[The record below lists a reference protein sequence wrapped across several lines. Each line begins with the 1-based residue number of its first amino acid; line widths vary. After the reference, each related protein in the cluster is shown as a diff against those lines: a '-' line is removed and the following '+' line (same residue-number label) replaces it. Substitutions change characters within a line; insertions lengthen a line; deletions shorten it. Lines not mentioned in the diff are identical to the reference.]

1 MIDAEG
7 LRDAKI
13 LVVDDQ
19 EANVGLLSRI
29 LERAGYR
36 NLRGIADSRCVL
48 REYLEYQ
55 PDLILLDLLMPNL
68 DGFGVMQ
75 QLAPA
80 IPRGAYF
87 PILVLTADITVEAKR
102 KALSMGA
109 RDFITK
115 PFEITEVLLRIG
127 NLLETRVLHL
137 RLARQN
143 SDLEAK
149 VRERTRELEDAQFEV
164 IERLAQAAEYRD
176 DNTGEHTRRVGRLA
190 SRLAEAMGLPAAQVE
205 LIRLAA
211 PLHDL
216 GKIGVP
222 DGILL
227 KPAELEPYE
236 FEIMKT
242 HTLIGAKILSGSRFP
257 ILQLAEQIALTHHEH
272 WDGHGYSPG
281 LSGNMIPLEGRIVA
295 VADTFD
301 ALTHHRPYKKAW
313 DPEDAIAEITRMRG
327 RQFDPSVVDALLMIH
342 QDTDLLTFEPR
353 SEAVPTGAV

>member
-143 SDLEAK
+143 SDLAP
-149 VRERTRELEDAQFEV
+149 RA
-164 IERLAQAAEYRD
+164 
-176 DNTGEHTRRVGRLA
+176 VG
-190 SRLAEAMGLPAAQVE
+190 
-205 LIRLAA
+205 
-211 PLHDL
+211 
-216 GKIGVP
+216 
-222 DGILL
+222 
-227 KPAELEPYE
+227 
-236 FEIMKT
+236 
-242 HTLIGAKILSGSRFP
+242 
-257 ILQLAEQIALTHHEH
+257 
-272 WDGHGYSPG
+272 
-281 LSGNMIPLEGRIVA
+281 
-295 VADTFD
+295 
-301 ALTHHRPYKKAW
+301 
-313 DPEDAIAEITRMRG
+313 
-327 RQFDPSVVDALLMIH
+327 
-342 QDTDLLTFEPR
+342 
-353 SEAVPTGAV
+353 